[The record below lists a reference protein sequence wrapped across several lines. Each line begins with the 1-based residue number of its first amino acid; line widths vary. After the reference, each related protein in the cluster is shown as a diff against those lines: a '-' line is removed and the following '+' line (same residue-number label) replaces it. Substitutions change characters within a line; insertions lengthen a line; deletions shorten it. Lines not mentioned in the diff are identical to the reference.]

1 MSKSS
6 ENDDNLDYVRDLPG
20 FERGAPLYFDNELI
34 DHLIGITL
42 ELGAELWVV
51 KDRLAFLEERLAV
64 EQPSLLQDLD
74 QSRPSDELQQKL
86 DDERRKFIARI
97 YARLYTK
104 YGGDKADLQS
114 APLS

>member
-1 MSKSS
+1 MSNFDKKEDLS
-6 ENDDNLDYVRDLPG
+6 YVRDLPG
-20 FERGAPLYFDNELI
+20 FERGAPAYFDNELI

-51 KDRLAFLEERLAV
+51 KDRLAFLEERLA
-64 EQPSLLQDLD
+64 EDRPDLLQELD
-74 QSRPSDELQQKL
+74 QSRPSDELQNKL
-86 DDERRKFIARI
+86 DDERRKFIARG